1 MKQTPNVDICI
12 IGAGSAGLSL
22 AAGAAQLGA
31 KVVLIEQGKMGGE
44 CLNNGCIPSKSLLA
58 SAKVANIIK
67 NSQSFGVNASL
78 NEINYA
84 KVREHIHNVM
94 NKIAPHD
101 SAERFNG
108 LGVTV
113 ISGKAQ
119 FVDPETIKVNDQLIK
134 ARRFVIATGSA
145 PAIPSLQGLS
155 NVAFFTNET
164 IFELQEK
171 PSRLIIIGGG
181 AVGCELAQAFLSLGS
196 SVTLLEAQK
205 ILPKDDEELADIIR
219 KQLIQDGLDLYENVK
234 INNIIKSDG
243 NVAVI
248 FDSNGTPRTI
258 DGSHILIAAGR
269 KPHLNDLNL
278 EAANV
283 VYNAKGIQVNN
294 RLQTSNKKIFA
305 IGDIASE
312 FHFTH
317 VANYQAGIVLKNIL
331 FRCQS
336 KVNYKSLPWVTFTT
350 PELAQVGLTEAAAK
364 QAGKSIHIVE
374 AEFNENDRAQTE
386 LQTAGKIKVIL
397 SRFGK
402 ILGVSIVG
410 PHAGE
415 LIMPWGIAIH
425 QGLSMKAMASL
436 IVAYPT
442 LSEINKAVAINYYK
456 PKLFSGIMKFIV
468 KLLAKLG

>member
-1 MKQTPNVDICI
+1 MKQTPNTDICI

-31 KVVLIEQGKMGGE
+31 KVILIEQGKMGGE
-44 CLNNGCIPSKSLLA
+44 CLNNGCVPSKSLLA
-58 SAKVANIIK
+58 SAKVVNIIK
-67 NSQSFGVNASL
+67 NSQSFGINASL
-78 NEINYA
+78 TEINYA
-84 KVREHIHNVM
+84 NVHSNIKNIM
-94 NKIAPHD
+94 SRIAPND
-101 SAERFNG
+101 SIERFTG
-108 LGVTV
+108 LGVNV

-119 FVDPETIKVNDQLIK
+119 FIDSETLKVNDTTIK

-145 PAIPSLQGLS
+145 PAIPSIPGLS
-155 NVAFFTNET
+155 TVPFLTNES

-181 AVGCELAQAFLSLGS
+181 PVGCELAQAFILLGC

-205 ILPKDDEELADIIR
+205 ILPHDDEELVDILR

-234 INNIIKSDG
+234 INNVIKSDG

-258 DGSHILIAAGR
+258 DGSHILIATGR
-269 KPHLNDLNL
+269 KPQLSDLNL

-283 VYNAKGIQVNN
+283 IYNARGIQVNN
-294 RLQTSNKKIFA
+294 HLQTSNKNIYA

-317 VANYQAGIVLKNIL
+317 VANYHTGIVLKNIL
-331 FRCQS
+331 FRCRS
-336 KVNYKSLPWVTFTT
+336 KVKYQALPWVTFTL
-350 PELAQVGLTEAAAK
+350 PEIAQVGMTEATAK
-364 QAGKSIHIVE
+364 QAGKSVHIIE
-374 AEFNENDRAQTE
+374 ADFKDNDRAQTE
-386 LQTAGKIKVIL
+386 HQTNGKIKVIL
-397 SRFGK
+397 TKFGK
-402 ILGVSIVG
+402 ILGVSIIG

-415 LIMPWGIAIH
+415 LIMPWTIAIDK
-425 QGLSMKAMASL
+425 GLSMRTMASI

-442 LSEINKAVAINYYK
+442 FSEINKTVAINYYK
-456 PKLFSGIMKFIV
+456 PKLFSGIMRFIV

>member
-1 MKQTPNVDICI
+1 MKQSPNTDICI

-31 KVVLIEQGKMGGE
+31 KVVLIEEGKMGGE

-67 NSQSFGVNASL
+67 NCQSFGLNASL
-78 NEINYA
+78 AEINYA
-84 KVREHIHNVM
+84 KVHDNIKSIMSN
-94 NKIAPHD
+94 IAPHD
-101 SAERFNG
+101 SAERFTG
-108 LGVTV
+108 LGVSV

-119 FVDPETIKVNDQLIK
+119 FVDAETLKVNDKTIK

-145 PAIPSLQGLS
+145 PAIPSIPGLS
-155 NVAFFTNET
+155 TVPFLTNES

-171 PSRLIIIGGG
+171 PTRLIIIGGG
-181 AVGCELAQAFLSLGS
+181 PVGCELAQAFTLLGS

-205 ILPKDDEELADIIR
+205 ILPHDDADLVDILR
-219 KQLIQDGLDLYENVK
+219 KQLIQDGLELYENVK
-234 INNIIKSDG
+234 INNIVKSDG
-243 NVAVI
+243 KVAVI

-269 KPHLNDLNL
+269 KPHLSDLNL

-283 VYNAKGIQVNN
+283 IYNARGIQVNKN
-294 RLQTSNKKIFA
+294 LQTSNKNIYA

-312 FHFTH
+312 FQFTH
-317 VANYQAGIVLKNIL
+317 VANYHAGIVLKNIL
-331 FRCQS
+331 FRCKS
-336 KVNYKSLPWVTFTT
+336 KVKYHALPWVTFTM
-350 PELAQVGLTEAAAK
+350 PELAHVGMTEAAAK
-364 QAGKSIHIVE
+364 QSGKSVNIVE
-374 AEFNENDRAQTE
+374 ADFNDNDRAQTE
-386 LQTAGKIKVIL
+386 HQTAGKIKVIL
-397 SRFGK
+397 SKFGK
-402 ILGVSIVG
+402 ILGVSIIG

-415 LIMPWGIAIH
+415 LIMPWGIAIDK
-425 QGLSMKAMASL
+425 GLSMKSMASV

-442 LSEINKAVAINYYK
+442 FSEINKAVAINYYK
-456 PKLFSGIMKFIV
+456 PKLFSGIMRFIV